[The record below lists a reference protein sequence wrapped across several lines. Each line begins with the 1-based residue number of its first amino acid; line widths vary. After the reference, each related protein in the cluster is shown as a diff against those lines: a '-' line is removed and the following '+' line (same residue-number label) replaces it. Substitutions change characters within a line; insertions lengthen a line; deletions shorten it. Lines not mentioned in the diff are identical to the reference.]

1 MNEKLN
7 ELKNNQQIKFL
18 LLQIGEKLKDKRIQS
33 KKKIDN
39 ISKKIK
45 IKTHYLQSIE
55 NGELTFFANYIYHKS
70 FIKLYASCLDIDVDN
85 DLRMIDKIIENS
97 NPVKKKDEEFFHLD
111 YKPNIKL
118 IFTVCLL
125 IIALILFKGQI
136 IQDKLSFY
144 EFKKNHNLHHTSIF
158 IHYDLYL

>member
-70 FIKLYASCLDIDVDN
+70 FIKLYANCLDTPIDN
-85 DLRMIDKIIENS
+85 DLRQIEEIIEN
-97 NPVKKKDEEFFHLD
+97 VGYKKKKEKDFFLLD
-111 YKPNIKL
+111 NKPNLKL

-125 IIALILFKGQI
+125 IIALIIFKGQI
-136 IQDKLSFY
+136 IKDNFY
-144 EFKKNHNLHHTSIF
+144 FS
-158 IHYDLYL
+158 